1 MSLFLTILGVLSA
14 AISTATLK
22 NGPRSLAYLHAVYEV
37 CVPTALAMA
46 LAHPPVRDAAI
57 ALAAAMALLVGV
69 LSISAAVY
77 QREEAQRASALAVRP
92 GAVRRLRQVRRW
104 TVDLDA
110 HLRDLQHP
118 EG

>member
-1 MSLFLTILGVLSA
+1 MSLFLTILGVLSTSV
-14 AISTATLK
+14 STATMRSS
-22 NGPRSLAYLHAVYEV
+22 PRVLVYMHAIYEV

-46 LAHPPVRDAAI
+46 LAHPPARDAAI
-57 ALAAAMALLVGV
+57 ALAAAMALMVGM
-69 LSISAAVY
+69 LSVGAAFY
-77 QREEAQRASALAVRP
+77 QRGEVERASALAVRP